1 MSQPFLGQLAMFAG
15 NFAPLGWAICN
26 GQTLAIS
33 ENPALF
39 QLLGTIYGGDGV
51 NTFNLPDLRSRVPV
65 HQGQGPGL
73 SSYVIGQL
81 AGTETV
87 TLLTQQLPSHA
98 HPLMAGAAADSSTP
112 ANTLLATEG
121 GADAGAVSIYAP
133 FDATPANMTT
143 LLPTSVTIQGGSQPH
158 ENLQPFL
165 AINFIIALQGIFPT
179 QN

>member
-1 MSQPFLGQLAMFAG
+1 MAQPFLGQLAMFAG

-39 QLLGTIYGGDGV
+39 QLLGTTYGGDGQ

-65 HQGQGPGL
+65 HQGQGQGL
-73 SSYVIGQL
+73 SNYVIGQL
-81 AGTETV
+81 AGVETV
-87 TLLTQQLPSHA
+87 TLLTQQLPSHT
-98 HPLMAGAAADSSTP
+98 HPLKAAASANSSTP

-121 GADAGAVSIYAP
+121 GTDAGAVSIYAP
-133 FDATPANMTT
+133 FDTTPANMTT
-143 LLPTSVTIQGGSQPH
+143 LLPASLTVQGGSQPH

-165 AINFIIALQGIFPT
+165 AINFIIALQGIFPS